1 MWTFPHLKPLQDD
14 FGSIQLFPQSLQFF
28 QCTAENKQGCT
39 FFLFFFKWT
48 FVFNLCAQLIKQV
61 YSLCR
66 AQLNL
71 PHQVFGHLL
80 FNLDLVLQSRLTK
93 RPINE
98 DLKGFPEAE
107 VVFVETYGFLGLFL
121 SLDLHVGCSVWWVFI
136 FFFFSFLGKYK

>member
-1 MWTFPHLKPLQDD
+1 MAPYSSFPRVSSS
-14 FGSIQLFPQSLQFF
+14 FSAQLRINRDVRFF
-28 QCTAENKQGCT
+28 
-39 FFLFFFKWT
+39 FVFFKWT

-136 FFFFSFLGKYK
+136 FFFLASSENINNR